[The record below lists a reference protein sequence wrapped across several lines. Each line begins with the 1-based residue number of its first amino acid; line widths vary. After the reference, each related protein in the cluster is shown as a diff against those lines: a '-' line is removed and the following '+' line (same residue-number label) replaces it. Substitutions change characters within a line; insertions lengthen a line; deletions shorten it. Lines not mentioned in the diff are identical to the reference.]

1 MYVGVINDLAQRIY
15 EYKIKAVKGFTE
27 KYKLNRLIYFEE
39 TVDVTAAIV
48 CEKEMKKCAG
58 RSRTRSSIRSI
69 WNGEISVLIKI
80 LRCARNENFLRY
92 FVRAVYGRGA
102 RASCP
107 SGSDGGQS

>member
-1 MYVGVINDLAQRIY
+1 VINDLARRIY

-27 KYKLNRLIYFEE
+27 KYNLNELVYFEE
-39 TVDVTAAIV
+39 TVDVTAAIER
-48 CEKEMKKCAG
+48 EKEIKKCPG

-69 WNGEISVLIKI
+69 RNGEISVLISKI
-80 LRCARNENFLRY
+80 SRCARNEKFLHY
-92 FVRAVYGRGA
+92 FGRAACGRGG